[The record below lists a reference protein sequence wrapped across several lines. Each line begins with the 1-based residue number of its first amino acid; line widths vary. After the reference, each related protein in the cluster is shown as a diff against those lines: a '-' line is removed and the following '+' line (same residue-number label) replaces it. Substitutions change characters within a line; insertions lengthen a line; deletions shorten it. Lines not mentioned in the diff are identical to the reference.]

1 VIPVTEHSDK
11 GVKRYSLDD
20 YEEMEAKLNQA
31 KPASKKEEVAEE
43 ELKFE
48 TKTVEKPVKEKD
60 NDEPADPLNS
70 PISKLLSDRTEER
83 KRKMKEFNYKFRNS
97 NSKIDEIEK
106 QPAYKRM
113 GIELDDTDTS
123 DTNLSRTTVNTD
135 DDELDLRSNN
145 SFLHDN
151 VD

>member
-1 VIPVTEHSDK
+1 
-11 GVKRYSLDD
+11 
-20 YEEMEAKLNQA
+20 MEAKLNQA
-31 KPASKKEEVAEE
+31 KPAAKKEEVAEE

-60 NDEPADPLNS
+60 NDELADPLNS

-113 GIELDDTDTS
+113 GIELDETDSS

>member
-1 VIPVTEHSDK
+1 MEEEEEEPELLVKNIEDIEVKAGEEIPVTEHSDK

-97 NSKIDEIEK
+97 NSKIDEIE
-106 QPAYKRM
+106 
-113 GIELDDTDTS
+113 I
-123 DTNLSRTTVNTD
+123 N
-135 DDELDLRSNN
+135 
-145 SFLHDN
+145 
-151 VD
+151 